1 MSFDPCASCRRHV
14 AAGDREC
21 PFCGA
26 ASTPSAVRT
35 APLAGRLSRA
45 AVFAGLT
52 ACWSSN
58 DAAQPQTPPPR
69 PPPDAQ
75 VVDAEVASS
84 STAALS
90 GVVTEAGTRTPIA
103 NVTVELR
110 DANGQVTATTTNER
124 GAYELVTI
132 TPGDYQLVFRY
143 SSYDSVGSAQQ
154 PVSVRDVPARV
165 DIAIPL
171 LRRAPI
177 PKPYGAPPARRRI
190 V

>member
-14 AAGDREC
+14 AAHEREC

-26 ASTPSAVRT
+26 APAAVVARS

-52 ACWSSN
+52 ACWSGN
-58 DAAQPQTPPPR
+58 DAVQRQTPPR
-69 PPPDAQ
+69 PPPIDAP
-75 VVDAEVASS
+75 VAEV
-84 STAALS
+84 TAWDTSAVLS
-90 GVVTEAGTRTPIA
+90 GVVTEAGTRIPVA

-110 DANGQVTATTTNER
+110 DANGRVAATNTDDR
-124 GAYELVTI
+124 GAYEFVSLA
-132 TPGDYQLVFRY
+132 PGDYQLVLKY
-143 SSYDSVGSAQQ
+143 SGADAVGSTQQ
-154 PVSVRDVPARV
+154 PVSVREIPGRT
-165 DIAIPL
+165 DIALPM

-177 PKPYGAPPARRRI
+177 AKPYGAPPARRRI